1 MASSDSVTSPDDLY
15 GLPVKEFIAA
25 RTALAKEL
33 AAAGDKAGAA
43 EVKQL
48 KKPSVS
54 AAAVNLAAR
63 RHPEA
68 VERLVEA
75 GTELRH
81 AQEEA
86 LAGGAAEALREAT
99 RDLASAVDEV
109 AKLAAEEGGVSAA
122 QRDRI
127 ATTLRAAA
135 TDDDAADLLRRGVLV
150 DDLEAAGFGLG
161 DAPPPARTAKATKA
175 AKASTAEDRAAAEAL
190 AEARRTLRVA
200 EDEADTAERRAARQ
214 AERAEEAERRAEE
227 AVTAAKE
234 ARADAKRMATEA
246 EKARRQAD
254 EAADRLQQLQPGT

>member
-1 MASSDSVTSPDDLY
+1 MTVESPDGLY
-15 GLPVKEFIAA
+15 GLPREDFVAA
-25 RTALAKEL
+25 RAALAKEL
-33 AAAGDKAGAA
+33 AAGGDKAGAA

-54 AAAVNLAAR
+54 AAAINLAAR
-63 RHPEA
+63 KHPDA
-68 VERLVEA
+68 VVRLLDA

-86 LAGGAAEALREAT
+86 LGGGPAEGLREAT
-99 RDLASAVDEV
+99 RNLASVVDEV
-109 AKLAAEEGGVSAA
+109 AKLAAKEGGVSAA

-150 DDLEAAGFGLG
+150 EDLEAAGFGLG
-161 DAPPPARTAKATKA
+161 GAPPPPRKA
-175 AKASTAEDRAAAEAL
+175 AKPKKAEDKAAAEAL
-190 AEARRTLRVA
+190 VEARRALRVA

-227 AVTAAKE
+227 AVVAAKE
-234 ARADAKRMATEA
+234 AKTDARRMATEA
-246 EKARRQAD
+246 KESRKQAGDAAARL
-254 EAADRLQQLQPGT
+254 EQLQRDG